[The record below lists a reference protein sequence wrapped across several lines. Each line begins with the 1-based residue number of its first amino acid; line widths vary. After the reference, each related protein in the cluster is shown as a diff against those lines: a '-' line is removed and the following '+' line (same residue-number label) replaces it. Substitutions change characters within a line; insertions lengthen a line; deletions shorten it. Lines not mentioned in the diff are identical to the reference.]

1 MIAWKSRVPGQA
13 EGDRVGDQVF
23 LDWCQLSL
31 IERGIARQLIS
42 RDSRG
47 SPNPGG
53 ISMIERNRPA
63 DITALSLLFVF
74 GALLCAA
81 YGIALLVPGT
91 RSHPFLGMIPSLVIM
106 GTGALSWLVFVCIL
120 CVVAGLGLW
129 RCSNWGFISATVIVV
144 LFLAMFFLRALF
156 TNNWWELL
164 VIVTIGALATW
175 YLRRRAH
182 VFEDPT
188 VGP

>member
-1 MIAWKSRVPGQA
+1 VFPGRPRA
-13 EGDRVGDQVF
+13 TVGDPVF

-31 IERGIARQLIS
+31 IERGVARQLIS
-42 RDSRG
+42 RDSTRFTE
-47 SPNPGG
+47 PGRYL
-53 ISMIERNRPA
+53 MIERNRPA

-74 GALLCAA
+74 GALLCAT
-81 YGIALLVPGT
+81 YGVALLIPGT
-91 RSHPFLGMIPSLVIM
+91 RSHSFVGMVPSLASM
-106 GTGALSWLVFVCIL
+106 GTEAFSWLVFVCIL
-120 CVVAGLGLW
+120 CVIAGLGLW

-144 LFLAMFFLRALF
+144 LLLAIFFFRALF

>member
-1 MIAWKSRVPGQA
+1 LK
-13 EGDRVGDQVF
+13 EE
-23 LDWCQLSL
+23 L
-31 IERGIARQLIS
+31 
-42 RDSRG
+42 RDSLFRVTQRG
-47 SPNPGG
+47 SPNPAG

-74 GALLCAA
+74 GALLCAT
-81 YGIALLVPGT
+81 YGVALLIPGT
-91 RSHPFLGMIPSLVIM
+91 GSHSFLGMVPSLASM
-106 GTGALSWLVFVCIL
+106 GTEAFSWLVFVCIL
-120 CVVAGLGLW
+120 CVIAGLGLW

-144 LFLAMFFLRALF
+144 LLLAIFFFRALF

-188 VGP
+188 AGP